1 MFIEWGTVL
10 NPDREPGRL
19 TLITRYGASKVG
31 LLAKLGSCT
40 ECMGLQIEQYLPSH
54 IRAVQDSG
62 MPVVW
67 ICDPMHGKLVI
78 ELRG

>member
-1 MFIEWGTVL
+1 MFAESRTVL

-19 TLITRYGASKVG
+19 TLITRYGAGKVS
-31 LLAKLGSCT
+31 LLAELDSYT
-40 ECMGLQIEQYLPSH
+40 EYLGLQIEQYLPSH

-78 ELRG
+78 